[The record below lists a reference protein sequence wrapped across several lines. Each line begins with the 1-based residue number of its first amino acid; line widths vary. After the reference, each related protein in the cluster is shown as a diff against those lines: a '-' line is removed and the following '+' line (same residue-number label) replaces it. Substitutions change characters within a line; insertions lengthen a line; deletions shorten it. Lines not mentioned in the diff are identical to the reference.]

1 MEWSFNI
8 ESEVF
13 VEFSLLWFTLIFINI
28 DDVPKLMS
36 LTMGVGYN
44 NVLVFNILALIN
56 FH

>member
-8 ESEVF
+8 ESEIF

-36 LTMGVGYN
+36 LSMALPYN
-44 NVLVFNILALIN
+44 NVLVFNILALVYL
-56 FH
+56 H

>member
-36 LTMGVGYN
+36 LTMAVGYN